1 MDNIVYLEDYYKSI
15 LFERIQAIVDTLIE
29 DYSVSVIIT
38 SDEIDLIIS
47 SFYSYYESKNIIFSY
62 LETMTNHFSDIC
74 FDVIE
79 EEKSLTLDFVLKKL
93 KLYELMESQ
102 VEVNPLETSQ
112 LIKKIRK
119 ELMDRR

>member
-15 LFERIQAIVDTLIE
+15 LFERIQAMVDTLIE